1 MTGGE
6 KMSYS
11 KKPAMILF
19 DVGGTLFRDG
29 KCIFRDGLS
38 ALRKAALNP
47 DITDDDT
54 LESLWDE
61 YTSEI
66 GWDFRSR
73 DGAVLDM
80 SLSAGIKYAT
90 MRAGLKFDIDI
101 FSQEE
106 IFDRF
111 NSSRELM
118 PGIEELLTTLK
129 KAGIRT
135 AVISNNAMSGEG
147 LTLAVDRWLPE
158 NNFEFCLTSADILF
172 AKPHKAPFLTAVS
185 LAGLDPS
192 ECWYCGDRIAP
203 DIRGGR
209 NGGLT
214 PVLIDEGAKSPLEMR
229 NDESCGE
236 YMAVSSWYSL
246 KDYIENTFGD

>member
-38 ALRKAALNP
+38 ALRRAAINP

-80 SLSAGIKYAT
+80 SLSAGIKYVT
-90 MRAGLKFDIDI
+90 MNAGLKFDIDI

-111 NSSRELM
+111 NSTRELM
-118 PGIEELLTTLK
+118 PGIEELLALLK
-129 KAGIRT
+129 KKGIRT

-147 LTLAVDRWLPE
+147 LSLAIKRWIPSSE
-158 NNFEFCLTSADILF
+158 FEFCLTSADILF
-172 AKPHKAPFLTAVS
+172 AKPHKAPFLTAAAR
-185 LAGLDPS
+185 AGLDPS
-192 ECWYCGDRIAP
+192 ECWYCGDSMLP
-203 DIRGGR
+203 DIVGSGTA
-209 NGGLT
+209 GMF
-214 PVLIDEGAKSPLEMR
+214 PVLIFERADEPVTCTEDYMTINSWNELTKYISEM
-229 NDESCGE
+229 N
-236 YMAVSSWYSL
+236 
-246 KDYIENTFGD
+246 

>member
-118 PGIEELLTTLK
+118 SE
-129 KAGIRT
+129 
-135 AVISNNAMSGEG
+135 M
-147 LTLAVDRWLPE
+147 
-158 NNFEFCLTSADILF
+158 CTSAVGMATVFSASRIATLVWVY
-172 AKPHKAPFLTAVS
+172 A
-185 LAGLDPS
+185 AGLIMIPS
-192 ECWYCGDRIAP
+192 NFP
-203 DIRGGR
+203 
-209 NGGLT
+209 
-214 PVLIDEGAKSPLEMR
+214 
-229 NDESCGE
+229 
-236 YMAVSSWYSL
+236 
-246 KDYIENTFGD
+246 